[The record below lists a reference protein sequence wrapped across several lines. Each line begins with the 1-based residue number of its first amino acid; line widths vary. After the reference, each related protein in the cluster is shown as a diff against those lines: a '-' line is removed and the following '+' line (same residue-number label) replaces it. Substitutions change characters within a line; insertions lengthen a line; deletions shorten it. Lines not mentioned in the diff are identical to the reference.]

1 MKPEISPADKLDK
14 LKLKFKEATKGFRLT
29 KYDVVQETLESV
41 IEMKSD
47 TDALKEFVERNDID
61 PKIPKNA
68 ITLAAFTFVSG
79 KNLGWKCVR
88 VAEFL
93 YDFKKVPIN
102 KLAEQIRK
110 LGGIEKIVKL
120 AAEEDPRQ
128 VKDPGGVKKKRG
140 KWGKAPRGPLKA
152 ASADADQDDDPND
165 EGDSSTLEEGTMVVG
180 INADLSA
187 KLEEA
192 AEGERVKLI
201 VMRSGGWGEPFLFEV
216 VKVIPVVKK
225 HSMRWGK
232 PAKAKRTQ

>member
-1 MKPEISPADKLDK
+1 MKPEIRPADKLDK
-14 LKLKFKEATKGFRLT
+14 LKLKFKEAKKGFRLT
-29 KYDVVQETLESV
+29 KYDVVQEILESV

-47 TDALKEFVERNDID
+47 TDALKEFVDRNDID
-61 PKIPKNA
+61 PKKLKNA
-68 ITLAAFTFVSG
+68 KKNWITLAAFTFVSG

-128 VKDPGGVKKKRG
+128 VKDPGGVKKKGG
-140 KWGKAPRGPLKA
+140 KGGKGPRRPLKA

-187 KLEEA
+187 KLEQVA
-192 AEGERVKLI
+192 VGERVKLI
-201 VMRSGGWGEPFLFEV
+201 GTRTGDWSEPVLFEV
-216 VKVIPVVKK
+216 ERVVAVVKK
-225 HSMRWGK
+225 HKMRWGK
-232 PAKAKRTQ
+232 PAKV